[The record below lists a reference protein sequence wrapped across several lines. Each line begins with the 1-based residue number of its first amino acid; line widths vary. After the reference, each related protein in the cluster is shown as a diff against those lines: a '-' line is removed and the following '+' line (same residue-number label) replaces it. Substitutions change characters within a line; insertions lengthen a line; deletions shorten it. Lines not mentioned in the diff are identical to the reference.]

1 MKINTRRITT
11 RTTSRLAAAV
21 ATVGFLLA
29 ASLPFQAAH
38 AQLGNLLPG
47 GSNSSSGGGGLGS
60 NLGSLSGLGSSLS
73 GQSLTSGSTGNVAGV
88 LQFCIKNNYLSGDG
102 ASSVKDSLMSKLP
115 GGSSTT
121 DSGYSEGSRGI
132 LSGSNGKQ
140 VDLSG
145 GGLKEQ
151 LTKQVCD
158 KILAQGK
165 SLL

>member
-1 MKINTRRITT
+1 MKA
-11 RTTSRLAAAV
+11 RTYRAATAGILF
-21 ATVGFLLA
+21 AALLPLSA
-29 ASLPFQAAH
+29 AN
-38 AQLGNLLPG
+38 AQLGNLLQQGNSG
-47 GSNSSSGGGGLGS
+47 GSSGGGLGS
-60 NLGSLSGLGSSLS
+60 LGGLGGALS
-73 GQSLTSGSTGNVAGV
+73 GQSVTSGSTGNVAGV

-115 GGSSTT
+115 GGSSTS
-121 DSGYSEGSRGI
+121 DSGYTQGAKGI
-132 LSGSNGKQ
+132 LSSGSGQQ

-151 LTKQVCD
+151 VTKQVCD